1 MCSVVLSENVCVDL
15 YSVYVFVCLTLVYI
29 CVIIIYKLCMCDN
42 NRRANVRKEWPPSGL
57 NSRIGERG
65 LDGAKGHRDNQMST

>member
-15 YSVYVFVCLTLVYI
+15 YSVYLFACSTLVYL
-29 CVIIIYKLCMCDN
+29 CVIIICKLYMYDN
-42 NRRANVRKEWPPSGL
+42 NKRANVRKEWPPSGL